1 MKTPLDEDLI
11 PILSKYLYSQI
22 CLSKMKTPQD
32 EDLIPILSKY
42 LYLFVKLQIWSY
54 IIDL

>member
-22 CLSKMKTPQD
+22 CVSNFKSG
-32 EDLIPILSKY
+32 PIS
-42 LYLFVKLQIWSY
+42 
-54 IIDL
+54 